1 MLTPQ
6 KTPDTPLPMLTKKK
20 LNEKT
25 LCIKPR
31 SLDKE
36 FLKVLV
42 EDCQQKDIG
51 SKLDNPF
58 Y

>member
-1 MLTPQ
+1 MFTPIQ
-6 KTPDTPLPMLTKKK
+6 PLTKTK
-20 LNEKT
+20 LTGAT
-25 LCIKPR
+25 LTIKPR

-42 EDCQQKDIG
+42 EECQQKEIG